1 MMDMGMK
8 VYTISLDNYHGETY
22 AEHYFQLKHALARFI
37 ELQDEGKAKDE
48 FEFRQ
53 NYFSFFDAGYNEYS
67 TYIELTDG
75 TLKDLFMDEIERK
88 EK

>member
-1 MMDMGMK
+1 MDMGMK
-8 VYTISLDNYHGETY
+8 IYTISLDNYHGETY
-22 AEHYFQLKHALARFI
+22 VEHYFQLKHALARFI

-67 TYIELTDG
+67 TYIDLTESA
-75 TLKDLFMDEIERK
+75 LKDLFMDEIERK

>member
-1 MMDMGMK
+1 MK
-8 VYTISLDNYHGETY
+8 IYTISFDNYHGETY
-22 AEHYFQLKHALARFI
+22 VEHYFQLKHALARFI

>member
-1 MMDMGMK
+1 MNMGMK
-8 VYTISLDNYHGETY
+8 VYTISFDNYHGETY
-22 AEHYFQLKHALARFI
+22 VEHYFQLKHALARFI

-67 TYIELTDG
+67 TYIELTDS